1 MNSPTLAYRSFASK
15 RVILSC
21 KFKLPFKVFCLRV
34 PGAHSK
40 LKTLLV
46 LSLLLLPLPVLQLLV
61 VQLIIEFTVDENYFN
76 CTWAFFIRHAHFL

>member
-34 PGAHSK
+34 PGAHSM

-46 LSLLLLPLPVLQLLV
+46 LSLLLLQLLV

>member
-1 MNSPTLAYRSFASK
+1 M
-15 RVILSC
+15 
-21 KFKLPFKVFCLRV
+21 
-34 PGAHSK
+34 

-76 CTWAFFIRHAHFL
+76 GTWAFYPTRAFSLTYINTILLVDLT